1 MEVPNMS
8 EYAALV
14 AIDWADQQHA
24 ICLSDPST
32 GEREQTIVKHTP
44 QALQEWALSLRQR
57 FAGQPIAVCLE
68 QSRGPLIYALLQYDF
83 FVLYPINP
91 ATLAKYRQAFSTA
104 HGKDDPTDADYLLDL
119 LEHHRNRLRP
129 WRPDDEKTRTL
140 RLLVEQRR
148 RLINDRTR
156 LSNRLT
162 ALLKG
167 YFPQVLGWFD
177 DIRTLLVCDFLER
190 WPQLSWLQQ
199 ARPASVNK
207 FLRSHHSTSVATN
220 QRRLAEIKIAIPLTT
235 DAAVMTASVINVKVL
250 VTQMK
255 TVIAAISEYDRHLEA
270 LCLTHED
277 YELFASLPGAG
288 PVHAARLTAALGSD
302 RRRWQS
308 ADELVTFAGIAP
320 IIERSGKQ
328 FHIRWRYFC
337 PKFFRQTFHE
347 FAAQSIQDSFWARAY
362 YSSQRAKGKDHHA
375 AIRALAFKWI
385 RIIWKCW
392 HARTPY
398 NEVIY
403 LESLRKK
410 GSSLLK
416 FAADYHL

>member
-1 MEVPNMS
+1 MS

-24 ICLSDPST
+24 VCLSDPSI

-44 QALQEWALSLRQR
+44 AALQAWALGLRQR
-57 FAGQPIAVCLE
+57 FAGAPIAVCLE

-129 WRPDDEKTRTL
+129 WHPDEKTRTL

-148 RLINDRTR
+148 RLTGDRTR
-156 LSNRLT
+156 VSNRLT

-167 YFPQVLGWFD
+167 YFPQVLDWFE
-177 DIRTLLVCDFLER
+177 DIRTQLVCDFLER
-190 WPQLSWLQQ
+190 WPQLSLLQQ
-199 ARPASVNK
+199 ARPATIDK
-207 FLRSHHSTSVATN
+207 FLRSHHSTSKPTN
-220 QRRLAEIKIAIPLTT
+220 LRRLTEIKTALPLTT
-235 DAAVMTASVINVKVL
+235 DAAVMTSSVINVKAL
-250 VTQMK
+250 VAQMK

-270 LCLTHED
+270 LCQTHDD
-277 YELFASLPGAG
+277 YHLFAALPGAG

-302 RRRWQS
+302 RSRWQS

-328 FHIRWRYFC
+328 FRIRWRYFC
-337 PKFFRQTFHE
+337 PKFFRQSFHE

-362 YSSQRAKGKDHHA
+362 YYQQRAKGKDHHA
-375 AIRALAFKWI
+375 AVRALAFKWI

-392 HARTPY
+392 QTSTPY

-416 FAADYHL
+416 FAADYRP

>member
-1 MEVPNMS
+1 MS

-24 ICLSDPST
+24 VCLSDPST
-32 GEREQTIVKHTP
+32 GEREQAIVKHTP
-44 QALQEWALSLRQR
+44 AALQEWALGLRQR
-57 FAGQPIAVCLE
+57 FAGAPIAVCLE

-91 ATLAKYRQAFSTA
+91 ATLAKYRQAFSTGR
-104 HGKDDPTDADYLLDL
+104 GKDDPTDADYLLDL

-129 WRPDDEKTRTL
+129 WHPDDEKTRTL

-156 LSNRLT
+156 ISNRLT

-167 YFPQVLGWFD
+167 YFPQVLDWFD
-177 DIRTLLVCDFLER
+177 DIRTVLVCDFLDR
-190 WPQLSWLQQ
+190 WPQLSRLQQ
-199 ARPASVNK
+199 ARPATVDR
-207 FLRSHHSTSVATN
+207 FLRSHHSTSKATN
-220 QRRLAEIKIAIPLTT
+220 QRRLSEIKSAIPLTT
-235 DAAVMTASVINVKVL
+235 DAAVMTSSILNVKVL
-250 VTQMK
+250 VAQMK
-255 TVIAAISEYDRHLEA
+255 TVIAAIAEYDRHLEA
-270 LCLTHED
+270 LCQTHED
-277 YELFASLPGAG
+277 YHLFAALPGAG
-288 PVHAARLTAALGSD
+288 SVHAARLTAALGSD
-302 RRRWQS
+302 RSRWQT
-308 ADELVTFAGIAP
+308 ADELVRFSGIAP
-320 IIERSGKQ
+320 VIERSGKQ
-328 FHIRWRYFC
+328 FRIRWRYFC

-362 YSSQRAKGKDHHA
+362 YSLQRAKGKDHHA
-375 AIRALAFKWI
+375 AVRALAFKWI
-385 RIIWKCW
+385 RIIWRCW
-392 HARTPY
+392 HSRTPY

-416 FAADYHL
+416 FAADYQQ

>member
-14 AIDWADQQHA
+14 AIDWADQQH
-24 ICLSDPST
+24 
-32 GEREQTIVKHTP
+32 
-44 QALQEWALSLRQR
+44 
-57 FAGQPIAVCLE
+57 AVCLE

-119 LEHHRNRLRP
+119 LEHHRKRLRP
-129 WRPDDEKTRTL
+129 WHPDDQETRTL

-148 RLINDRTR
+148 RLTGDRTR

-167 YFPQVLGWFD
+167 YFPQVLDWFE
-177 DIRTLLVCDFLER
+177 DIRTQLVCDFLER
-190 WPQLSWLQQ
+190 WPQLSLLQQ
-199 ARPASVNK
+199 ARPATIDK
-207 FLRSHHSTSVATN
+207 FLRSHHSTSKPTN
-220 QRRLAEIKIAIPLTT
+220 LHRLTEIKTALPLTT
-235 DAAVMTASVINVKVL
+235 DAAVMTSSVINVKAL
-250 VTQMK
+250 VAQMK

-270 LCLTHED
+270 LCQTHDD
-277 YELFASLPGAG
+277 YHLFAALPGAG
-288 PVHAARLTAALGSD
+288 PVHAARLMAALGSD
-302 RRRWQS
+302 RSRWQT
-308 ADELVTFAGIAP
+308 ADELVRFSGIAP
-320 IIERSGKQ
+320 VIERSGKQ
-328 FHIRWRYFC
+328 FRIRWRYFC

-362 YSSQRAKGKDHHA
+362 YYQQRAKGKEHHA
-375 AIRALAFKWI
+375 AVRALAFKWI
-385 RIIWKCW
+385 RVIWKCW
-392 HARTPY
+392 HTRSPY

-416 FAADYHL
+416 FAADYHK

>member
-14 AIDWADQQHA
+14 AIDWADQKHA
-24 ICLSDPST
+24 VCLSDPSI

-44 QALQEWALSLRQR
+44 AALQEWALSLRQR
-57 FAGQPIAVCLE
+57 FAGQQIAVCLE

-83 FVLYPINP
+83 LVLYPINP

-104 HGKDDPTDADYLLDL
+104 HGKDDPSDADYLLDL
-119 LEHHRNRLRP
+119 LEHHRDRLRS
-129 WRPDDEKTRTL
+129 WKPDDEKTRTL

-148 RLINDRTR
+148 RLVSDRTR
-156 LSNRLT
+156 FSNRLT

-167 YFPQVLGWFD
+167 YFPQVLDWFE
-177 DIRTLLVCDFLER
+177 DIRTRLVCDFLER
-190 WPQLSWLQQ
+190 WPQLSLLQQ
-199 ARPASVNK
+199 ARPATIDK
-207 FLRSHHSTSVATN
+207 FLRSHHSTSKATN
-220 QRRLAEIKIAIPLTT
+220 QRRLSDIKTAIPLIT
-235 DAAVMTASVINVKVL
+235 DAAVMTSSVINVKVL
-250 VTQMK
+250 VAQMK
-255 TVIAAISEYDRHLEA
+255 TVIAALAEYDRHIEA
-270 LCLTHED
+270 LCQTHDD
-277 YELFASLPGAG
+277 YHLFAALPAAGA
-288 PVHAARLTAALGSD
+288 VHAARLTAALGSD
-302 RRRWQS
+302 RSRWPS
-308 ADELVTFAGIAP
+308 ADELVRFSGIAP

-347 FAAQSIQDSFWARAY
+347 YAAQSIQDSFWARAY
-362 YSSQRAKGKDHHA
+362 YSHQRAKGKDHHA
-375 AIRALAFKWI
+375 AVRALAFKWM
-385 RIIWKCW
+385 RVIWKCW
-392 HARTPY
+392 QTRTPY

-416 FAADYHL
+416 FAADYQQ